1 MTVKTSSGQNKLDII
16 LHRTEGIISQRTVAT
31 REPPEKAFLAAVVS
45 KVSANRW
52 TAEDSLQELTQL
64 AGTAGADVV
73 GKIVQRLPVPSKTH
87 YLGAGKLAELLSLK
101 NSTNYNVVIVD
112 DELSPLQQR
121 NLEDFLQIKII
132 DRVALILDIFAK
144 RARTR
149 EGQLQ
154 VELAQHQY
162 LYPRLAGQ
170 WSHLERL
177 GGGIG
182 TRGPGESQLETDR
195 RLIRQKI
202 HRLKM
207 QIEEVRKH
215 RLLYRQKRRKSG
227 VPVVALVGYTN
238 AGKSTLLN
246 TLSQAD
252 VFVEDKLFATLDP
265 TTRRLTLPDKN
276 TILITDT
283 VGFIRKLP
291 PMIVTSFRATL
302 EELAE
307 ATMLVHVVDL
317 TSHNAAEQCQA
328 VEDILTKLGLI
339 DKPRITALNKID
351 LLLSGDK
358 VWSEEE
364 AVSYLSRQTIPV
376 SKDTVFISAAKG
388 WGLTGL
394 LELISHTLTQNIS
407 PVYHPSK

>member
-1 MTVKTSSGQNKLDII
+1 M
-16 LHRTEGIISQRTVAT
+16 EGIITRTVVTQAS
-31 REPPEKAFLAAVVS
+31 PERAFLVAVVAKGS
-45 KVSANRW
+45 TDGWS
-52 TAEDSLQELTQL
+52 AEDSLAELAQL
-64 AGTAGADVV
+64 VDTAGADVV
-73 GKIVQRLPVPSKTH
+73 GKLVQRLPVPSKTH
-87 YLGAGKLAELLSLK
+87 YLGSGKLDELLSLK
-101 NSTNYNVVIVD
+101 NSSNYNVVIVD

-121 NLEDFLQIKII
+121 GLEDFLKVKII

-144 RARTR
+144 RARTH

-202 HRLKM
+202 HRLKAR
-207 QIEEVRKH
+207 IEEVRKH
-215 RLLYRQKRRKSG
+215 RLLYRQRRQKSG
-227 VPVVALVGYTN
+227 IPVIALVGYTN

-246 TLSQAD
+246 ALSQAD
-252 VFVEDKLFATLDP
+252 IFVEDKLFATLDP
-265 TTRRLTLPDKN
+265 TTRRLTLPDKSVV
-276 TILITDT
+276 LMTDT

-291 PMIVTSFRATL
+291 PTIATAFRATL

-307 ATMLVHVVDL
+307 TTMLLHVVDL
-317 TSHNAAEQCQA
+317 ASHNAAEQCQT
-328 VEDILTKLGLI
+328 VEDILSGLNLM

-351 LLLSGDK
+351 RLLNNNKTWG
-358 VWSEEE
+358 EEE
-364 AVSYLSRQTIPV
+364 AINYLSDRQASV
-376 SKDTVFISAAKG
+376 NNNTVLISAAKK
-388 WGLTGL
+388 WGLTRL
-394 LELISHTLTQNIS
+394 LELISHTLTQTAS
-407 PVYHPSK
+407 PV